1 VLTRVEVYSARP
13 DAPELPLGGFMP
25 NDDPVQIRN
34 IEGLG
39 PVKADLNTT
48 AFATSRGE
56 LYQGGRTGKRNI
68 VLTLGLNPNF
78 AAAQDMASLRAIL
91 YQYLLPEL
99 WVKLRF
105 YSNTNVEVDAEGYV
119 ESFEPN
125 IFSDD
130 PEIQVSIICPD
141 PDFVES
147 NASIATGVVDDG
159 TATFEFDYP
168 GSVPT
173 GIELKIES
181 APANVS
187 YTGDLLIT
195 LTSQDV
201 PQEFRVDPVTIDALQ
216 YFKLSTVRGKK
227 RAQTIAVA
235 DGTPTNLLP
244 YVGTDSVWPVI
255 KPGANVLQVQAG
267 ETGQAWSLAY
277 FNRYGGL

>member
-1 VLTRVEVYSARP
+1 VLTKVEVYSARP
-13 DAPELPLGGFMP
+13 DAPELPLGGFGP
-25 NDDPVQIRN
+25 NNDPVQIRN

-68 VLTLGLNPNF
+68 VLTLGLNPDF
-78 AAAQDMASLRAIL
+78 AIPQDMATLRAIL

-105 YSNTNVEVDAEGYV
+105 YSNINPEVDAEGYV

-125 IFSDD
+125 IFSED

-147 NASIATGVVDDG
+147 NASLGSGVVDDG
-159 TATFEFDYP
+159 TASFEFDYP

-173 GIELKIES
+173 GLELQIES
-181 APANVS
+181 AVANTD
-187 YTGDLLIT
+187 YTGSILVTLI
-195 LTSQDV
+195 SQGV
-201 PQEFRVDPVTIDALQ
+201 TQVFSVDPVTIDALQ

-227 RAQTIAVA
+227 RAQSILVA
-235 DGTPTNLLP
+235 DGTLTNLLP
-244 YVGTDSVWPVI
+244 YVSTTSVWPVI
-255 KPGANVLQVQAG
+255 MPGTNELHVQAS

>member
-1 VLTRVEVYSARP
+1 MLTRIEVFSARP
-13 DAPELPLGGFMP
+13 DAPELPLGGFVP

-39 PVKADLNTT
+39 PVKADLATT
-48 AFATSRGE
+48 AFATARGE

-78 AAAQDMASLRAIL
+78 AASQDMASLRAIL

-105 YSNTNVEVDAEGYV
+105 YSNTNPEVDAEGYV

-125 IFSDD
+125 IFSED
-130 PEIQVSIICPD
+130 PEVQVSIICPD

-147 NASIATGVVDDG
+147 NASISSGVVDDG

-173 GIELKIES
+173 GLELKIES
-181 APANVS
+181 AVANTD
-187 YTGDLLIT
+187 YTGSLLIT
-195 LTSQDV
+195 LFAQGVSQAFV
-201 PQEFRVDPVTIDALQ
+201 VDPVTIDALQ

-227 RAQTIAVA
+227 RAQTIAVV
-235 DGTPTNLLP
+235 DGALTNLLA
-244 YVGTDSVWPVI
+244 YVSTDSVWPEI
-255 KPGANVLQVQAG
+255 KPGANVLTVQAL
-267 ETGQAWSLAY
+267 ETGQAWTLAY